1 LQTLAQDLPESIDLL
16 LLDGAKGLY
25 ADILSLVEE
34 RLRVGALIVADNA
47 EWSPDY
53 LARVR
58 SPDQGYMSVPFAE
71 DVELSMRVAASPK
84 GTARRENRQPTTRRS
99 LIAFAV

>member
-1 LQTLAQDLPESIDLL
+1 MASGGLADLVEIREGDALQTLAQDLPESIDLL

-25 ADILSLVEE
+25 LDILLLVEE
-34 RLRVGALIVADNA
+34 RLRVGTLIVADNA

-53 LARVR
+53 RARVR

-71 DVELSMRVAASPK
+71 D
-84 GTARRENRQPTTRRS
+84 
-99 LIAFAV
+99 I